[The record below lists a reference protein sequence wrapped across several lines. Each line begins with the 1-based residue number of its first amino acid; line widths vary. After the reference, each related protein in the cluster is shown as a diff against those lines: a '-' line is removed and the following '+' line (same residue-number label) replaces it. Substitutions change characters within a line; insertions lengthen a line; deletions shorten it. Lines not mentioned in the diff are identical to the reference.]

1 MSNTPTEAPA
11 ISEVDDAI
19 DEGRTKAQKLA
30 SSGKQRQRYRMF
42 DDGQGDF
49 RLYQL
54 VTDETQ
60 AVPKGSLIPL
70 PHAPGFM
77 SSGDAKKW
85 LRNNGDTCA
94 GLQLM
99 LFKGVE
105 LLHVGVMQRAQV
117 VLTSKPRHVIERPT
131 PPTPSVS

>member
-1 MSNTPTEAPA
+1 MSNTAQQDPA

-19 DEGRTKAQKLA
+19 DEGRSKAQKLGP
-30 SSGKQRQRYRMF
+30 SKQRQRYRMF

-49 RLYQL
+49 RIYQL
-54 VTDETQ
+54 VAEE
-60 AVPKGSLIPL
+60 AAAAPKGSLIPL

-77 SSGDAKKW
+77 SSAEAKKW

-105 LLHVGVMQRAQV
+105 LIHVGVMQRSAV
-117 VLTSKPRHVIERPT
+117 VLTSKPRHAIDRPT
-131 PPTPSVS
+131 PPSPSVS